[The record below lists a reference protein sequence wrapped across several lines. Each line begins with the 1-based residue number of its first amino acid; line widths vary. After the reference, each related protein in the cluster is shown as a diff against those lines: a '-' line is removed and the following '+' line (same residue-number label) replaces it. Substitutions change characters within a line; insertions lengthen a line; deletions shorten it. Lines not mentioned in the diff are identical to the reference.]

1 MTPFS
6 SLTNYPGRQPNPERG
21 AVGVE
26 AALTLPLLLILLFGL
41 MEVGH
46 LISVQQ
52 ALTNAARE
60 GARARVTPYSQT
72 SYLADTFVVKDTV
85 CSFLTAA
92 SVTCDPT
99 TVACDG
105 AADET
110 KICVNEDP
118 HVPDSTV
125 CPTNG
130 NPVQGCTIV
139 HVEVPYRPV
148 VASFLGFS
156 STITLQAEALMRNE
170 TSP

>member
-1 MTPFS
+1 MTAKK
-6 SLTNYPGRQPNPERG
+6 PNAERG

-72 SYLADTFVVKDTV
+72 SYLADPFVVKNTV
-85 CSFLTAA
+85 CSFLSAA
-92 SVTCDPT
+92 SVPCDPT

-105 AADET
+105 PADET
-110 KICVNEDP
+110 RICVNEDP

-125 CPTNG
+125 CPTDG
-130 NPVQGCTIV
+130 NPVAGCTIV

-148 VASFLGFS
+148 LFS
-156 STITLQAEALMRNE
+156 IFGSSSITLQAEALMRNE

>member
-1 MTPFS
+1 MTAKK
-6 SLTNYPGRQPNPERG
+6 PNAERG
-21 AVGVE
+21 VAIVE
-26 AALTLPLLLILLFGL
+26 AALTLLLLFIFLFGL
-41 MEVGH
+41 MEVSL

-60 GARARVTPYSQT
+60 GARARVAPYSQT
-72 SYLADTFVVKDTV
+72 SYLADAFVVKEAV
-85 CSFLTAA
+85 CTFLSAA
-92 SVTCDPT
+92 SITCDPT

-105 AADET
+105 PADQT
-110 KICVNEDP
+110 SICVNEGS

>member
-1 MTPFS
+1 MTAKK
-6 SLTNYPGRQPNPERG
+6 PNAERG

-118 HVPDSTV
+118 YVPDSTT

-130 NPVQGCTIV
+130 NPVAGCTIV
-139 HVEVPYRPV
+139 HVEVPYRPFL
-148 VASFLGFS
+148 ASLFGIS
-156 STITLQAEALMRNE
+156 SVTLQAEALMRNE

>member
-1 MTPFS
+1 MTAKK
-6 SLTNYPGRQPNPERG
+6 PNAERG

-41 MEVGH
+41 MEVVH

-52 ALTNAARE
+52 ALPNAARE

-99 TVACDG
+99 TVAATG
-105 AADET
+105 RQT
-110 KICVNEDP
+110 KRKSV
-118 HVPDSTV
+118 
-125 CPTNG
+125 
-130 NPVQGCTIV
+130 
-139 HVEVPYRPV
+139 
-148 VASFLGFS
+148 
-156 STITLQAEALMRNE
+156 
-170 TSP
+170 

>member
-1 MTPFS
+1 MTAKK
-6 SLTNYPGRQPNPERG
+6 PNAERG
-21 AVGVE
+21 VAIVE
-26 AALTLPLLLILLFGL
+26 AALTLLLLFIFLFGL
-41 MEVGH
+41 MEVSL

-72 SYLADTFVVKDTV
+72 SYLAPTPVVVDTV
-85 CSFLTAA
+85 CTFLSAA
-92 SVTCDPT
+92 SITCDPT

-105 AADET
+105 PADQT
-110 KICVNEDP
+110 SICVNEGS

>member
-6 SLTNYPGRQPNPERG
+6 SLTNYQGRQPNPERG

-26 AALTLPLLLILLFGL
+26 AAVTMLLLFML
-41 MEVGH
+41 
-46 LISVQQ
+46 VQQ
-52 ALTNAARE
+52 TLTDAARE

-72 SYLADTFVVKDTV
+72 SYLADSFVVKNTI
-85 CSFLTAA
+85 CPFLTAA
-92 SVTCDPT
+92 SIPCDPT

-105 AADET
+105 PADQT
-110 KICVNEDP
+110 RICVNEDP

-125 CPTNG
+125 CPSTG
-130 NPVQGCTIV
+130 NPVASCTIV

-148 VASFLGFS
+148 LPLFS
-156 STITLQAEALMRNE
+156 MFSVTLQAEALMRNE

>member
-1 MTPFS
+1 MTAKK
-6 SLTNYPGRQPNPERG
+6 PNAERG
-21 AVGVE
+21 VVIVE
-26 AALTLPLLLILLFGL
+26 AALTLPLLFIFLFGL
-41 MEVGH
+41 MEVSL

-72 SYLADTFVVKDTV
+72 SYLADAFVVKDTV
-85 CSFLTAA
+85 CTFLTAA

-105 AADET
+105 PADET
-110 KICVNEDP
+110 RICVNEEP

-125 CPTNG
+125 CPTDG
-130 NPVQGCTIV
+130 NPVAGCTIV

>member
-1 MTPFS
+1 MTAKK
-6 SLTNYPGRQPNPERG
+6 PNAERG
-21 AVGVE
+21 VAIVE
-26 AALTLPLLLILLFGL
+26 AAVTLPILFIFLFGL
-41 MEVGH
+41 MEVGR

-72 SYLADTFVVKDTV
+72 SYLADAFVVKDTV
-85 CSFLTAA
+85 CTFLSAA
-92 SVTCDPT
+92 SITCDPS

-110 KICVNEDP
+110 RICVNEDP

-130 NPVQGCTIV
+130 NPVAGCTIV
-139 HVEVPYRPV
+139 HVEVPYRPFL
-148 VASFLGFS
+148 ASLFGIS
-156 STITLQAEALMRNE
+156 SVTLQAEALMRNE

>member
-1 MTPFS
+1 MTAKK
-6 SLTNYPGRQPNPERG
+6 PNAERRALG
-21 AVGVE
+21 AE
-26 AALTLPLLLILLFGL
+26 AALCLPLLFILLFGL

-92 SVTCDPT
+92 SFTCDPT

-105 AADET
+105 PADQT
-110 KICVNEDP
+110 SICVNEG
-118 HVPDSTV
+118 S
-125 CPTNG
+125 
-130 NPVQGCTIV
+130 
-139 HVEVPYRPV
+139 
-148 VASFLGFS
+148 
-156 STITLQAEALMRNE
+156 
-170 TSP
+170 

>member
-1 MTPFS
+1 MTAKK
-6 SLTNYPGRQPNPERG
+6 PNAERG

-118 HVPDSTV
+118 YVPDSTT

-139 HVEVPYRPV
+139 DVEVPYRPV
-148 VASFLGFS
+148 VALFLGFS